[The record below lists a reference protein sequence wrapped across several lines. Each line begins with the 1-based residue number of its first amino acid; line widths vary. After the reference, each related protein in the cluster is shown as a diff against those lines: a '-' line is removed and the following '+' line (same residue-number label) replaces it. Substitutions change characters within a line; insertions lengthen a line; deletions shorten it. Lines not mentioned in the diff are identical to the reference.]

1 VALVVAAAV
10 VVPIAVLGAPQT
22 ATGSTAAPDLDPL
35 LAGYNAIWTP
45 ADRTTNS
52 LQGRVRDAA
61 TARRDDELTVWINQ
75 HATEPQRLRAL
86 QDAQYHSDAGT
97 YDQSVTISTAL
108 GSVLGP
114 LYVAGYQDG
123 ELPLTRGLLNS
134 TDGTSGAFVTTGA
147 AKWHYSHPRPFLSVD
162 PTSTGLVDAAS
173 PCSPQR
179 TNAVSLA
186 KVRAGQPWA
195 DADGNLR
202 IHRVADTVDTTHDFT
217 TQDVPLTAGYDAP
230 TTCTGGSFPSGHTTT
245 AYQAGITLATLL
257 PELAPEILARASE
270 AGNDRIV
277 LGVHYPLDIMG
288 GRIDGEASAA
298 ARWSDAAYRRDVLQ
312 PARTELVRYLEKECG
327 ASLARCIAQQS
338 AYSSDPYGG
347 AAMPGGTA
355 QRVTDRA
362 SAVAVFHER
371 LTYGFAPTGPTAA
384 APSVPAGA
392 AELLRTTFPTLTTA
406 QRTSVL
412 AQTELA
418 SGFPLDLTA
427 ADGPAWQRL
436 DLAAAMSAT
445 VEVHADG
452 SVHVVATGGTASVKK
467 L

>member
-10 VVPIAVLGAPQT
+10 VVPIAVLGAPQA
-22 ATGSTAAPDLDPL
+22 ATGSVAAPALDPL
-35 LAGYNAIWTP
+35 LAGYDAIWTP
-45 ADRTTNS
+45 ADRTSNS
-52 LQGRVRDAA
+52 LKGRVDDAA

-75 HATEPQRLRAL
+75 HATEAQRLRAL
-86 QDAQYHSDAGT
+86 QDAQYRSDVVP

-123 ELPLTRGLLNS
+123 DLPLTHALLNS
-134 TDGTSGAFVTTGA
+134 SDGTSGSFVTTGA
-147 AKWHYSHPRPFLSVD
+147 AKWHYSHPRPFIPVNASG
-162 PTSTGLVDAAS
+162 SGSSCTGADSA
-173 PCSPQR
+173 
-179 TNAVSLA
+179 SLA
-186 KVRAGQPWA
+186 SLRIGRSWA
-195 DADGNLR
+195 DAAGDLR
-202 IHRVADTVDTTHDFT
+202 LYRVPDTIDDSHDFT
-217 TQDVPLTAGYDAP
+217 TKDVPVSAGYDSP
-230 TTCTGGSFPSGHTTT
+230 STCTSGSFPSGHTTT

-288 GRIDGEASAA
+288 GRIDGEASVA
-298 ARWSDAAYRRDVLQ
+298 ARWSDAGYRRDVLQ
-312 PARTELVRYLEKECG
+312 PARAELVHYLEKECG
-327 ASLARCIAQQS
+327 AALARCIARQT
-338 AYSSDPYGG
+338 AYASDPYGG

-355 QRVTDRA
+355 QQVTDRA
-362 SAVAVFHER
+362 SAVSVFHER
-371 LTYGFAPTGPTAA
+371 LTYGFAPTGPTSA

-392 AELLRTTFPTLTTA
+392 AELLRTTFPTLSTA

-427 ADGPAWQRL
+427 ADGPAWERL

-452 SVHVVATGGTASVKK
+452 SVRVVATGGEASVKK
-467 L
+467 V